1 MMRIRWVLLFSILIL
16 FLFTLSIP
24 MQPRSAAYADETEV
38 EYWAVLVGV
47 ANYQYIE
54 DLDYSDDDA
63 RELHEKLAPIW
74 GEDHIKLLVNHEATK
89 ANIEDAIYS
98 WLAPHEDAD
107 DVVLFFFSGHG
118 GEYLGDYYICPYDA
132 LLYSYAN
139 DIRDNELASWLGTLE
154 SDNRIVVL
162 DTCHSGGFIPELSAS
177 NLVIV
182 TSSDADESSW
192 GVTTLGHGIASYYL
206 LEAISNA
213 EPVDTNGNHE
223 ISAEEIAYYI
233 ESEVIAFTTV
243 APPIEHPQIYD
254 GYTGELALFMM
265 AIFDTSPGTTSLTI
279 DGTTYSPGQIPVS
292 LLWMPGSVHECEAS
306 SIAPGATG
314 IRYIFT
320 SWSDG
325 NPSPS
330 RTVSRGGA
338 YTANYKTQY
347 YLIVT
352 SDHGDP
358 AGEGWYDEGTTA
370 QTGTAQALFSAGNTR
385 YIFLNWIV
393 DGTDQTGNPISV
405 IMNSPHTASTD
416 YKTQHYLTVE
426 SEYGD
431 PAGEEWYDGG
441 STATASV
448 TSPLGTLIRQV
459 FTGWSGDSTAATP
472 SANILMS
479 SPKTVTANWRTDY
492 LYLYILIGG
501 LVGLVGVVSI
511 SVILIRSRRKA
522 PRRIKPRSIII

>member
-1 MMRIRWVLLFSILIL
+1 MFPILIL
-16 FLFTLSIP
+16 FLLTLSMP
-24 MQPRSAAYADETEV
+24 MQPPSAAYADETEV
-38 EYWAVLVGV
+38 EYWAVIVGV
-47 ANYQYIE
+47 ANYQYFE
-54 DLDYSDDDA
+54 DLYYSDDDA

-89 ANIEDAIYS
+89 SNIEDAIYS

-118 GEYLGDYYICPYDA
+118 SVYLGDYYICPYNS

-139 DIRDNELASWLGTLE
+139 DIKDDELASWLETLE
-154 SDNRIVVL
+154 SDNRVVVL
-162 DTCHSGGFIPELSAS
+162 DTCHSGGFIPDLSAS

-192 GVTTLGHGIASYYL
+192 AVTTLGHGIASYYL
-206 LEAISNA
+206 LEAISDA
-213 EPVDTNGNHE
+213 EPVDTNGNFG
-223 ISAEEIAYYI
+223 ISAEELFYYI
-233 ESEVIAFTTV
+233 EPKVVAYTT
-243 APPIEHPQIYD
+243 ADPPIQHPQLYD
-254 GYTGELALFMM
+254 GYAGELALFMM
-265 AIFDTSPGTTSLTI
+265 AVFDTMPGTTSLTV
-279 DGTTYSPGQIPVS
+279 DGTPYSPEQIPVS
-292 LLWMPGSVHECEAS
+292 LLWMPGSVHDCEVPSVAS
-306 SIAPGATG
+306 GG
-314 IRYIFT
+314 IGTQYVFT

-325 NPSPS
+325 DTSLLRMFS
-330 RTVSRGGA
+330 AGGK

-347 YLIVT
+347 YLTVT
-352 SDHGDP
+352 SDYGDP
-358 AGEGWYDEGTTA
+358 TGEGWYDEGTTTW
-370 QTGTAQALFSAGNTR
+370 TGSAEPVITADGTR
-385 YIFLNWIV
+385 YIFLNWMV
-393 DGTDQTGNPISV
+393 DGTDHTGNPISV

-431 PAGEEWYDGG
+431 PAGEDWYDEG

-459 FTGWSGDSTAATP
+459 FTGWSGDSIATTS

-501 LVGLVGVVSI
+501 IVGLVGAVSI

-522 PRRIKPRSIII
+522 PRRINQPQQ

>member
-1 MMRIRWVLLFSILIL
+1 MVRIRWVLLFPILIL
-16 FLFTLSIP
+16 FLLILSMP
-24 MQPRSAAYADETEV
+24 TQSSSSVYAQEPEV
-38 EYWAVLVGV
+38 EYWAVIVGV

-54 DLDYSDDDA
+54 DLYYSDDDA
-63 RELHEKLAPIW
+63 RELHEKLTLIW
-74 GEDHIKLLVNHEATK
+74 GEDHIKLLVDHEATK

-98 WLAPHEDAD
+98 WLAPREDAD

-118 GEYLGDYYICPYDA
+118 GDYLGDYYICPYDA

-139 DIRDNELASWLGTLE
+139 DIKDNELAGWLETLE
-154 SDNRIVVL
+154 SDNRVVVL
-162 DTCHSGGFIPELSAS
+162 DTCHSGGFIPELSSS

-182 TSSDADESSW
+182 TSSAADESSW
-192 GVTTLGHGIASYYL
+192 ESSELGHGVASYYL
-206 LEAISNA
+206 LEAFDHSELIDSNR
-213 EPVDTNGNHE
+213 DYE
-223 ISAEEIAYYI
+223 ISAEEFWYYV
-233 ESEVIAFTTV
+233 EPKVVTYV
-243 APPIEHPQIYD
+243 ANQGEQQHPELYD
-254 GYTGELALFMM
+254 GYAGELALFIM
-265 AIFDTSPGTTSLTI
+265 ATFDTSITASLTI

-370 QTGTAQALFSAGNTR
+370 QTGTAEPVITADGTR
-385 YIFLNWIV
+385 YIFLNWMV

-416 YKTQHYLTVE
+416 YKTQHYLNVE

-431 PAGEEWYDGG
+431 PAGEDWYDEG

-459 FTGWSGDSTAATP
+459 FTGWSGDSIATTS

-522 PRRIKPRSIII
+522 PRRIKPTSTII

>member
-1 MMRIRWVLLFSILIL
+1 
-16 FLFTLSIP
+16 

-38 EYWAVLVGV
+38 EYWAVLVGISDYLYFDYEGDTWFGRDN
-47 ANYQYIE
+47 AE
-54 DLDYSDDDA
+54 DLYA
-63 RELHEKLAPIW
+63 QLAPIW
-74 GEDHIKLLVNHEATK
+74 GEDHIALLVESAATK
-89 ANIEDAIYS
+89 AGIEDAIYS

-139 DIRDNELASWLGTLE
+139 DIKDNELASWLETLE
-154 SDNRIVVL
+154 SDNRVVVL
-162 DTCHSGGFIPELSAS
+162 DTCQSGGFIPELSSS

-182 TSSDADESSW
+182 TSSAADESAW
-192 GVTTLGHGIASYYL
+192 EFEVLGHSVASYYL
-206 LEAISNA
+206 LEALDYP
-213 EPVDTNGNHE
+213 EPVDTNGNFG
-223 ISAEEIAYYI
+223 ISAEEIANYI
-233 ESEVIAFTTV
+233 KSNVVAYTT
-243 APPIEHPQIYD
+243 ADPPLQHPQLYD
-254 GYTGELALFMM
+254 GYAGELALFMM
-265 AIFDTSPGTTSLTI
+265 AIFDTMPGTTSLAI

-292 LLWMPGSVHECEAS
+292 LLWMPGSVHECEVPSVAN
-306 SIAPGATG
+306 GG
-314 IRYIFT
+314 IGTQYVFT

-325 NPSPS
+325 DTSLLRMFS
-330 RTVSRGGA
+330 AGGK

-347 YLIVT
+347 YLTVT
-352 SDHGDP
+352 SDYGDP
-358 AGEGWYDEGTTA
+358 TGEGWYDAGTTA
-370 QTGTAQALFSAGNTR
+370 WTGSTEPVITADDTR
-385 YIFLNWIV
+385 YIFLNWMV

-431 PAGEEWYDGG
+431 PAGEDWYDEG

-459 FTGWSGDSTAATP
+459 FTGWSGDSTAVTP
-472 SANILMS
+472 SANIRMS

-501 LVGLVGVVSI
+501 IVGLVGLAFAVAI
-511 SVILIRSRRKA
+511 QIRRRKPP
-522 PRRIKPRSIII
+522 PRRRREAPPHFG